1 MTDVLRT
8 RRKSRGMTQEQL
20 GTLVGA
26 DKRTISDLERG
37 VNTNPSW
44 RMVCRMARVLEVTPD
59 ELFPVTE
66 HSAAA

>member
-1 MTDVLRT
+1 MSDVLRT

-20 GTLVGA
+20 GSLVGA

-44 RMVCRMARVLEVTPD
+44 RVVCRMARVLELQPD
-59 ELFPVTE
+59 ELFPVE
-66 HSAAA
+66 HSTAA